1 MGGIR
6 GEIVKKPIHVGYK
19 ESADLLHKTNDELAN
34 EAQDLYAQAE
44 TIASVSVM
52 MVAAAGQRLR
62 IIKKR
67 LGHGNWLPWAKENLN
82 FSERKMN
89 LMMNLAEK
97 IDDGESIFSNPQAL
111 SGIGIS
117 KVWALLAAPEEVAAE
132 VIESGDAEDMTVRE
146 LQEQIKTLK
155 EEKEREISDLQMKLD
170 EVGGYT
176 NSAQEVE
183 DLKKKLEKEKDK
195 NKSLKEKQAA
205 AIDKAVAKANE
216 EAKASIEEEVRKA
229 SEKMADSFKEL
240 KAENEKLTRQL
251 DRSGNEDLV
260 EFRIQSKAMQE
271 CFNAC
276 VQIIGRV
283 SVNEKDTAKKM
294 AEGLKKILEAKI
306 TNVDE
311 LTKGL

>member
-19 ESADLLHKTNDELAN
+19 ESADLLQKTNDELAN
-34 EAQDLYAQAE
+34 EAQDLYVQAE

-62 IIKKR
+62 IIKER

-111 SGIGIS
+111 SDIGIS

-155 EEKEREISDLQMKLD
+155 EENEQISAALEDAKSKGASEKEL
-170 EVGGYT
+170 
-176 NSAQEVE
+176 NS
-183 DLKKKLEKEKDK
+183 LKKKLEYEKGQ
-195 NKSLKEKQAA
+195 NTILKEKSEKD
-205 AIDKAVAKANE
+205 IEKAVEKAKKEAEKNIKQEVAKAT
-216 EAKASIEEEVRKA
+216 ADMEEE
-229 SEKMADSFKEL
+229 L
-240 KAENEKLTRQL
+240 KGLQAENTKLQL
-251 DRSGNEDLV
+251 QSNEDLT
-260 EFRIQSKAMQE
+260 EFRVQTKVMQE
-271 CFNAC
+271 CCNDCMTVIA
-276 VQIIGRV
+276 RV
-283 SVNEKDTAKKM
+283 SAKDKDKAKKM

-311 LTKGL
+311 LTKDL